1 MVRFGEVWQMLAP
14 FFAVRRGD
22 NRGYDETYGRVSRST
37 IGTEKPAG
45 LRF

>member
-14 FFAVRRGD
+14 FLAVRRGD
-22 NRGYDETYGRVSRST
+22 NRIYYATHGRVSRST

>member
-14 FFAVRRGD
+14 FFAIRRDD
-22 NRGYDETYGRVSRST
+22 NRSYDATYGPVSRSP